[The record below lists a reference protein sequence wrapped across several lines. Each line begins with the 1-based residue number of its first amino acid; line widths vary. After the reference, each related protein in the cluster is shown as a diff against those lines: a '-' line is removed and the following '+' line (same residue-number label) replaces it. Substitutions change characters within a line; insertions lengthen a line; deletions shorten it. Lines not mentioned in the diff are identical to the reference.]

1 MPRFARRRLRLRR
14 RRPTFRRRFG
24 RRRIS
29 RKKLRLRRS
38 RRKQRAK
45 SFFYGYSS
53 ANHLDSPA
61 GEITVVAPEPDS
73 VALAHGLFSWRDTQE
88 IFEQIRTVDDLI
100 YPAQGTS
107 LTAKQRRV
115 NLRARIK
122 GSQLLQI
129 ANGNAAGAVWLE
141 VYICKPRHGI
151 ANAGIGNLSDTQ
163 AAKVINNNRASAF
176 QNDFADGTLLTLGT
190 TPFPINNA
198 NPQTIPTV
206 NSTNFVFT
214 PYMCPP
220 FTENWK
226 VVKQHKFIIPP
237 GGQAMVKLATRWLNV
252 TRQDYQVYGAGTG
265 TTAGTYG
272 LFRPRYGMEVFF
284 RMHGQPV
291 HSAGEQTGYGK
302 AVLDVVSIKKY
313 WYSHSARPLPS
324 YRLDANTGQGVP
336 TDAELPSGALNP
348 VGDS

>member
-1 MPRFARRRLRLRR
+1 MPRFSRRRFRR

-24 RRRIS
+24 RKRVS
-29 RKKLRLRRS
+29 RKKLRLRRT

-53 ANHLDSPA
+53 ANHLDSQP
-61 GEITVVAPEPDS
+61 GEITIIAPEPSS
-73 VALAHGLFSWRDTQE
+73 VAASHGLFAWRDTQE

-100 YPAQGTS
+100 YPAQGVS

-141 VYICKPRHGI
+141 VYVCKPRHGI
-151 ANAGIGNLSDTQ
+151 TNAGIGNSSDTSP
-163 AAKVINNNRASAF
+163 ALAINNNRQNAF
-176 QNDFADGTLLTLGT
+176 QNDFADGSLLTLGA

-198 NPQTIPTV
+198 NPQTIPSVTT
-206 NSTNFVFT
+206 TNFAFT
-214 PYMCPP
+214 PYMTPS

-226 VVKQHKFIIPP
+226 VIKQHKFIIPA
-237 GGQAMVKLATRWLNV
+237 GGQAMVKIATRWLNV
-252 TRQDYQVYGAGTG
+252 SRQDYQVYGGGSG
-265 TTAGTYG
+265 TTAATYG
-272 LFRPRYGMEVFF
+272 MFRPKYGMEMFF
-284 RMHGQPV
+284 RFHGQPV
-291 HSAGEQTGYGK
+291 HSSDAVSTGYGK
-302 AVLDVVSIKKY
+302 AVLDIVSIKKY

-324 YRLDANTGQGVP
+324 YRMDANTNQGVP
-336 TDAELPSGALNP
+336 TDAKLPSGANNP
-348 VGDS
+348 VSDTT